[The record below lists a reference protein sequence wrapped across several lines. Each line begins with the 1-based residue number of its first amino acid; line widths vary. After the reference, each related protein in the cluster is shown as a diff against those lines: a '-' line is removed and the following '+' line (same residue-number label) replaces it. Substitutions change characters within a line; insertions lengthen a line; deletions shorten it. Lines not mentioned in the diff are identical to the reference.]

1 LAQNES
7 EVVTV
12 SRRLIRLSGTLMVIA
27 GSLLLVW
34 AVLVWRWQ
42 DPFTAL
48 YTRWEQRDLAQ
59 EYEERL
65 EQFEAQTPVRR
76 VKATVSPT
84 VIAEQARTYRLG
96 LGEGDA
102 IGRLKIPKLD
112 LNMIVVNGTE
122 TKTLRKGPARHKR
135 TFLPGEGELIY
146 IAGHRTT
153 YSAPFSDIDDLQP
166 GDRVRLELPYATVEY
181 TVRSH
186 RIVEAHEISVLRS
199 RGREELALQA
209 CWPRF
214 FASHRY
220 IAYARPVRVIPR
232 RGRPYQYRG
241 SELRA
246 APSAQR
252 QVTSPGS

>member
-1 LAQNES
+1 MA
-7 EVVTV
+7 
-12 SRRLIRLSGTLMVIA
+12 RRLIRLSGTLMIVG

-48 YTRWEQRDLAQ
+48 YTRWEQRDLAK
-59 EYEERL
+59 EYERSFERY
-65 EQFEAQTPVRR
+65 EAETPKPVAA
-76 VKATVSPT
+76 KAPSPAQ
-84 VIAEQARTYRLG
+84 VAQQARTYRRG
-96 LGEGDA
+96 LREGDA
-102 IGRLKIPKLD
+102 IGRIKIPKLD
-112 LNMIVVNGTE
+112 LNMIMVNGTE
-122 TKTLRKGPARHKR
+122 SDTLKKGPARHRK

-153 YSAPFSDIDDLQP
+153 YSAPFSDIDDLER

-181 TVRSH
+181 TIRSH
-186 RIVEAHEISVLRS
+186 RIVEADELSVLRS

-220 IAYARPVRVIPR
+220 IAYARPIRVFPR
-232 RGRPYQYRG
+232 TGRPYAYLG

-246 APSAQR
+246 VAYPR
-252 QVTSPGS
+252 DR

>member
-1 LAQNES
+1 M
-7 EVVTV
+7 T
-12 SRRLIRLSGTLMVIA
+12 RRLIRLGGTVMIVA

-34 AVLVWRWQ
+34 ALLVWRWQ

-48 YTRWEQRDLAQ
+48 YTRWEQRDLVQ
-59 EYEERL
+59 EYEQRVERYEAETPTGIVEKGASPL
-65 EQFEAQTPVRR
+65 E
-76 VKATVSPT
+76 
-84 VIAEQARTYRLG
+84 IAERARKYRLR

-122 TKTLRKGPARHKR
+122 STTLKKGPARHKG
-135 TFLPGEGELIY
+135 TFLPGEGKLIY

-153 YSAPFSDIDDLQP
+153 YSAPFSDIDDLER
-166 GDRVRLELPYATVEY
+166 GDRVWLELPYATVEY
-181 TVRSH
+181 TIRNH
-186 RIVEAHEISVLRS
+186 RIVEAHELSVLRS

-220 IAYARPVRVIPR
+220 IAYARPVRMIPR
-232 RGRPYQYRG
+232 TGRPYQYLG
-241 SELRA
+241 SELQA
-246 APSAQR
+246 
-252 QVTSPGS
+252 SPLPEHQIANRGT

>member
-1 LAQNES
+1 ML
-7 EVVTV
+7 
-12 SRRLIRLSGTLMVIA
+12 RRLLRLSGTLMVVA
-27 GSLLLVW
+27 GCLLLVW
-34 AVLVWRWQ
+34 TVLVWRWQ

-48 YTRWEQRDLAQ
+48 YTRWQQRDLAQ
-59 EYEERL
+59 EYEQRVDS
-65 EQFEAQTPVRR
+65 FAQRAPTPV
-76 VKATVSPT
+76 VKKPTSPV
-84 VIAEQARTYRLG
+84 VIAEQARRYRLG

-122 TKTLRKGPARHKR
+122 TNTLKKGPARHRK
-135 TFLPGEGELIY
+135 TYLPGEGKLIY

-153 YSAPFSDIDDLQP
+153 YSAPFSDIDDLER

-181 TVRSH
+181 AIRGH
-186 RIVEAHEISVLRS
+186 RIVEAHELSVLRS

-232 RGRPYQYRG
+232 SGAPYEYRG
-241 SELRA
+241 EEFQA
-246 APSAQR
+246 
-252 QVTSPGS
+252 

>member
-1 LAQNES
+1 MA
-7 EVVTV
+7 
-12 SRRLIRLSGTLMVIA
+12 RRLIRWSGTLMVVS

-34 AVLVWRWQ
+34 ALLVWRWQ

-48 YTRWEQRDLAQ
+48 YTGWQQRDLERAYERHVEQYEATAPIRTPRKTTTPAQ
-59 EYEERL
+59 
-65 EQFEAQTPVRR
+65 
-76 VKATVSPT
+76 
-84 VIAEQARTYRLG
+84 IAELARSYRLR
-96 LGEGDA
+96 LDEGDP
-102 IGRLKIPKLD
+102 IGRLRIPRLE
-112 LNMIVVNGTE
+112 LNMIVVDGTRSD
-122 TKTLRKGPARHKR
+122 TLKKGPARHKR
-135 TFLPGEGELIY
+135 TFLPGEGKLIY

-153 YSAPFSDIDDLQP
+153 YSAPFSDIDDLQR

-181 TVRSH
+181 TIRSH
-186 RIVEAHEISVLRS
+186 RIVEAHALWVLRS

-232 RGRPYQYRG
+232 HGAPYEYLG

-246 APSAQR
+246 ARLPEHEIANG
-252 QVTSPGS
+252 GS

>member
-1 LAQNES
+1 
-7 EVVTV
+7 
-12 SRRLIRLSGTLMVIA
+12 MVIA

-48 YTRWEQRDLAQ
+48 YTRWQQRGLAQ

-76 VKATVSPT
+76 VEATVSPA
-84 VIAEQARTYRLG
+84 VIAKQARTYRLG

-122 TKTLRKGPARHKR
+122 SKTLRKGPARHKR
-135 TFLPGEGELIY
+135 TFLPGEGKLIY

-153 YSAPFSDIDDLQP
+153 YSAPFSDIDDLQR

-220 IAYARPVRVIPR
+220 IAYARPVRVIPQ

-241 SELRA
+241 SELQA
-246 APSAQR
+246 APLAKR
-252 QVTSPGS
+252 EVANAGS

>member
-1 LAQNES
+1 
-7 EVVTV
+7 VT
-12 SRRLIRLSGTLMVIA
+12 RRLIRLSGTLMVIV

-48 YTRWEQRDLAQ
+48 YTRWEQRDLAR
-59 EYEERL
+59 EYERRF
-65 EQFEAQTPVRR
+65 EQYEAAQVPLRAVEDR
-76 VKATVSPT
+76 VSPT
-84 VIAEQARTYRLG
+84 EIAEQARRYRLR
-96 LGEGDA
+96 LHEGDA

-135 TFLPGEGELIY
+135 TFLPGEGKLIY

-153 YSAPFSDIDDLQP
+153 YSAPFSDIDDLKR

-181 TVRSH
+181 TIRSH
-186 RIVEAHEISVLRS
+186 RIVEAHELSVLRS

-232 RGRPYQYRG
+232 RGRPYHYLG
-241 SELRA
+241 SELQA
-246 APSAQR
+246 APLAKQHE
-252 QVTSPGS
+252 VANPGS

>member
-7 EVVTV
+7 EVVAV
-12 SRRLIRLSGTLMVIA
+12 GRRLIRLSGTLMVIG

-34 AVLVWRWQ
+34 AIMVWRWQ

-59 EYEERL
+59 EYEKRVE
-65 EQFEAQTPVRR
+65 EFETRAPVRR
-76 VKATVSPT
+76 IEAPVSPT
-84 VIAEQARTYRLG
+84 DIAEQAREYRLG
-96 LGEGDA
+96 LHEGDA

-135 TFLPGEGELIY
+135 TFLPGEGKLIY

-153 YSAPFSDIDDLQP
+153 YSAPFSDIDDLRR

-181 TVRSH
+181 TIRGH
-186 RIVEAHEISVLRS
+186 RIVEAHELSVLRS

-220 IAYARPVRVIPR
+220 IAYARPIRVIPR
-232 RGRPYQYRG
+232 RGRPYLYRG
-241 SELRA
+241 SELQA
-246 APSAQR
+246 APLVQR
-252 QVTSPGS
+252 EVPNPSS